1 MELRGESWAVS
12 HSGFRPWRGSDC
24 HTCFNSSCRPLIQ
37 RQITSSWHTEGTST
51 TPAVPTSGSTAWSPN
66 PQVSSCQ
73 TCSES
78 SCTAG
83 GALHSSCRTWGSC
96 SAGGCSWDQP
106 LKPLGLSFG
115 PKNQQIKAT
124 VTDGEEFTCNGQ
136 GFRNSWII
144 YVVWQKKKKWHFS
157 LCEDENIILCK
168 SSLGTMSIN
177 LCMGEASMEL
187 PREPGLLG

>member
-1 MELRGESWAVS
+1 MAEGFVLLQLKSDGVDGVELRGESWAVS

-37 RQITSSWHTEGTST
+37 RQITSSWHMEGTST

-144 YVVWQKKKKWHFS
+144 YIVWQKKSGISVFVKMRTLSCAKAAW
-157 LCEDENIILCK
+157 
-168 SSLGTMSIN
+168 
-177 LCMGEASMEL
+177 
-187 PREPGLLG
+187 EP